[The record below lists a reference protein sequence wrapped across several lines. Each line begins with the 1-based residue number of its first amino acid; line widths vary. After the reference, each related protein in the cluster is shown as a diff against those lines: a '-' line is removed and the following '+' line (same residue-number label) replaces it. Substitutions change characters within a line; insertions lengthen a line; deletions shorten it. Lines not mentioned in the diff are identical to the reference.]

1 MVVTAPQHRIVDD
14 VRRRHA
20 AIPGAT
26 PFALRHLDGS
36 ETVIGDGVPDA
47 TLVVTSQT
55 GLDALASFDLATAA
69 GAYLEGE
76 MHGDWAWYRTDGSV
90 MRTGQF
96 DRGRQV
102 GTWRTH
108 DRPGRVVKETAFS
121 EPAK

>member
-1 MVVTAPQHRIVDD
+1 MADPSEQPATAE
-14 VRRRHA
+14 
-20 AIPGAT
+20 
-26 PFALRHLDGS
+26 
-36 ETVIGDGVPDA
+36 ETVRYANGN
-47 TLVVTSQT
+47 LKMR
-55 GLDALASFDLATAA
+55 

-108 DRPGRVVKETAFS
+108 DRSGRVVKETAFS